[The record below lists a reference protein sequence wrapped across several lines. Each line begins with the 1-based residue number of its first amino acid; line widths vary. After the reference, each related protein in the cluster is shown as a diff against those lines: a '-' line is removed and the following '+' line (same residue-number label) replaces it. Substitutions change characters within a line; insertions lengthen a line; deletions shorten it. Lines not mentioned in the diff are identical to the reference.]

1 MDETFTLTGRIRLI
15 HDEFSKIPRGQISL
29 KIDQLTAFKKD
40 QYTHFKDLVF
50 LFTKDISRLGET
62 MVYKIT
68 EQDIVDDKDAMIKYD
83 TFHYDDFIELEVFHK
98 GSVQKNSKLGKAFIN
113 LRELACKDTAADL
126 NKSATS
132 KTFTKVPITFKPS
145 NYGEKRLKVNG

>member
-68 EQDIVDDKDAMIKYD
+68 EQDIADDKDAMIKYD
-83 TFHYDDFIELEVFHK
+83 TFYYDVFIEL
-98 GSVQKNSKLGKAFIN
+98 
-113 LRELACKDTAADL
+113 
-126 NKSATS
+126 
-132 KTFTKVPITFKPS
+132 
-145 NYGEKRLKVNG
+145 